1 MPYHWG
7 KTDWIRNF
15 WRNLKPYEEPYSLRQ
30 VFYDHLPEI
39 ERFVPEANKIE
50 SGQGWASYFY
60 TDLCKILSDL
70 VLAGELSYRKLNL
83 KEGGGRD
90 NYIWQEYVYVEE
102 RPPLEECY
110 VEYPLEVWVE
120 NNSTFGSLEP
130 SHETKIKPIHE
141 EPYKINV
148 LSMRGFQS
156 TQRIEEAYLD
166 REEDIEVVLCLAD
179 FDPSGVWMPIDLQ
192 KRFERI
198 GMSVKVEHI
207 GIFPS
212 QIPDERKTTTLIHY
226 KKRDPRSKAFMRM
239 YGSDQLAYEMQA
251 LKPSELRGLVRNK
264 ILETVTKSGWKKRES
279 AT

>member
-7 KTDWIRNF
+7 KTEWIRNF
-15 WRNLKPYEEPYSLRQ
+15 WKNLKPYDEPYSIRQ

-39 ERFVPEANKIE
+39 ERFVPEAHKIE
-50 SGQGWASYFY
+50 TGLGWAAYFY

-83 KEGGGRD
+83 REGGGRD

-110 VEYPLEVWVE
+110 IEYPLEIWVE
-120 NNSTFGSLEP
+120 NNATFSSLEP
-130 SHETKIKPIHE
+130 PHETGIKPVHD

-156 TQRIEEAYLD
+156 TQLIEAAYLD
-166 REEDIEVVLCLAD
+166 REEDIAVILCLTD

-192 KRFERI
+192 KRFDRI
-198 GMSVKVEHI
+198 GMNIKVQHI

-226 KKRDPRSKAFMRM
+226 KKRDPRSKAFMKK
-239 YGSDQLAYEMQA
+239 YGEDQLAYEMQA
-251 LKPSELRGLVRNK
+251 LKPPELRDLVKNK
-264 ILETVTKSGWKKRES
+264 ILETVNDSDWKKRES
-279 AT
+279 A